1 MGKRARQANA
11 TLSSHCIKQN
21 CIHGKNNIKK
31 QKETE
36 KKGIDDLVAAGRK
49 KKAKYTFSRQNYV

>member
-1 MGKRARQANA
+1 M
-11 TLSSHCIKQN
+11 
-21 CIHGKNNIKK
+21 HGKNNIKK

-49 KKAKYTFSRQNYV
+49 KRKNTLFLAKITFESIRFHLRNTVSYLNNTGFV